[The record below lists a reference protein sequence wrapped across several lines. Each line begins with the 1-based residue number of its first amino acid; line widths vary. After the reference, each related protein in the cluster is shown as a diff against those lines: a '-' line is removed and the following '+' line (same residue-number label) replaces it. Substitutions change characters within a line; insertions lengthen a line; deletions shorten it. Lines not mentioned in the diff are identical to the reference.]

1 MYPTY
6 GHFGV
11 CHLATSCL
19 TRAAEFCLLYWI
31 ISKAVRPLLVLSGT
45 SRDSE
50 HVVFCLQKFTMHVQ
64 DGSPQSNY
72 IRERKVSRFIKNL
85 NQTDCQYIIYVYI
98 NKYICIYTTYTYT

>member
-1 MYPTY
+1 MVILGFVTSQ
-6 GHFGV
+6 
-11 CHLATSCL
+11 HLAF

-50 HVVFCLQKFTMHVQ
+50 HVVFFLQKFTMHVQ

-72 IRERKVSRFIKNL
+72 IRERKVS
-85 NQTDCQYIIYVYI
+85 YE
-98 NKYICIYTTYTYT
+98 